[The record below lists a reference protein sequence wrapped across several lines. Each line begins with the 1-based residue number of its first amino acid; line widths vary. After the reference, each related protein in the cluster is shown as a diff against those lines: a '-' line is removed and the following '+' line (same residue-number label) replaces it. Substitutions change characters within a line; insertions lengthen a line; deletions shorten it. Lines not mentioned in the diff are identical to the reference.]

1 MPPTKKKMP
10 KQFKTA
16 MAAFPKIVA
25 RKKAAFLE
33 KKKRLK
39 DFAPMARKLA
49 ALTNAKLKSK

>member
-33 KKKRLK
+33 KKETQRFRA
-39 DFAPMARKLA
+39 DG
-49 ALTNAKLKSK
+49 AKAGRADKCKT